1 MNTRRYIKPPF
12 MQRHVGN
19 RMSVLFRP
27 SLLSKLSVR
36 GRRSGQWHTT
46 PVAVLEHDGERYL
59 VSYRGAS
66 DWARNLEASHTAR
79 LTQHGRVEEIE
90 VADVPVSER
99 AELLDV
105 YRDRYGKMP
114 TVGSVL
120 DKLPDAPD
128 HPTFRIIASRP
139 ASG

>member
-1 MNTRRYIKPPF
+1 VNTSRYIKPPF

-36 GRRSGQWHTT
+36 GRRSGRWHTT
-46 PVAVLEHDGERYL
+46 PVAVLDHDGERYL

-66 DWARNLEASHTAR
+66 DWARNLEASHTGR
-79 LTQHGRVEEIE
+79 LAQRGNVEEIE

-99 AELLDV
+99 GEVLDV
-105 YRDRYGKMP
+105 YRDRYGTMP

-120 DKLPDAPD
+120 DALPEPAD
-128 HPTFRIIASRP
+128 HPTFRITASRP
-139 ASG
+139 AA

>member
-1 MNTRRYIKPPF
+1 VNTSRYIKPPF

-36 GRRSGQWHTT
+36 GRRSGRWHTT
-46 PVAVLEHDGERYL
+46 PVAVLDHDGERYL

-66 DWARNLEASHTAR
+66 DWARNLEASHTGRLAR
-79 LTQHGRVEEIE
+79 RGNVEEIE

-99 AELLDV
+99 GEVLDV
-105 YRDRYGKMP
+105 YRDRYGTMP

-120 DKLPDAPD
+120 DALPEPAD
-128 HPTFRIIASRP
+128 HPTFRITASRP
-139 ASG
+139 AA